1 MRASKQIRPGQEMH
15 ISGAETL
22 CARRMIKRMAQ
33 AFVDRA
39 LTHPRGIPD
48 RIVLT
53 IEEMTVP
60 VEKAP
65 MLPFQQA
72 KCLNPEEAKVVANEY
87 LESIGI
93 SAKAVD
99 VAWRIL
105 TAKQQMRGAALLD
118 VKNGVRREPD
128 RQRGVRASR
137 LGMGAAACSIFAEQ
151 LETARLNTGTVRE
164 AMMLA
169 AKVAAHPDVLAEL
182 CISDDP
188 DYATGYVASK
198 NFGYIRLPNI
208 KTAGSP
214 HGGRVFFV
222 RSKADITRII
232 AFLEEA
238 PVLLTM
244 RRKKG
249 TKKPE
254 STQ

>member
-1 MRASKQIRPGQEMH
+1 MRASRRMSPKQEMH

-22 CARRMIKRMAQ
+22 CSRRMIKRMAQ

-39 LTHPRGIPD
+39 LTHPRGMPD

-65 MLPFQQA
+65 MLPFLQT
-72 KCLNPEEAKVVANEY
+72 KCKSPDDAKVIANGY
-87 LESIGI
+87 LDSVGI
-93 SAKAVD
+93 STKAITA
-99 VAWRIL
+99 AWRIL

-118 VKNGVRREPD
+118 AKSGVRREPD
-128 RQRGVRASR
+128 RRRGVRASR
-137 LGMGAAACSIFAEQ
+137 LGMGAAACRIFSGQ
-151 LETARLNTGTVRE
+151 LENAELNTGTVRE

-182 CISDDP
+182 CVSDDP
-188 DYATGYVASK
+188 DYTTGYVASK
-198 NFGYIRLPNI
+198 RFGYVRLPNI

-222 RSKADITRII
+222 RPKADITRII

-244 RRKKG
+244 RRKNG

-254 STQ
+254 TTR